1 LITRINGEKMAEKTF
16 DKIVRKTGK
25 KPVSCKC
32 ETCKVQC
39 RKAPCIGTPE
49 DIEKIIN
56 ADGRYYY
63 LLADSVWA
71 SGVPF
76 GIAPKDFIAPLMLKD
91 GCGFFVN
98 GLCILHDL
106 GLKPTEGRLSHH
118 TAERPRRFQDTIN
131 YHVASTWTPEEYE
144 RIKGLLEAKNGKKE
158 IKDALN
164 DAKNKTDGNTSS
176 I

>member
-1 LITRINGEKMAEKTF
+1 MEKTF

-32 ETCKVQC
+32 ETCKIQC

-56 ADGRYYY
+56 ADGGYYN

-76 GIAPKDFIAPLMLKD
+76 GIAPKDFIAPLMVNGG
-91 GCGFFVN
+91 GCVFFVA
-98 GLCILHDL
+98 GLCLLHDL
-106 GLKPTEGRLSHH
+106 GLKPTEGKLSHH
-118 TAERPRRFQDTIN
+118 DPIKARRFQDTIN

-144 RIKGLLEAKNGKKE
+144 RIKGLLEAK
-158 IKDALN
+158 
-164 DAKNKTDGNTSS
+164 KNEVSHDGIMGPSVY
-176 I
+176 